1 MTPEKNQEIRANA
14 KAWAGRLL
22 ALWSAELVRGLLLP
36 PGASGRSEQLRSL
49 ELHLS
54 RQRSEV
60 AMVVFPDMTPVE
72 SDLWAGEALDAFDA
86 LASEF
91 LEVLKKSNT

>member
-1 MTPEKNQEIRANA
+1 
-14 KAWAGRLL
+14 
-22 ALWSAELVRGLLLP
+22 
-36 PGASGRSEQLRSL
+36 
-49 ELHLS
+49 
-54 RQRSEV
+54 
-60 AMVVFPDMTPVE
+60 MVVFPDMTPVE